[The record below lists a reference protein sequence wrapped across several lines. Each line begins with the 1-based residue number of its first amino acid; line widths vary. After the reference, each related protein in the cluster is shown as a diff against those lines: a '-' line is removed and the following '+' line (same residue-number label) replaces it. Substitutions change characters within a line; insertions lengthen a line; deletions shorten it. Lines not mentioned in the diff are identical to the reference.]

1 MSQRPRLLTTLSK
14 RLINRGSSPSAEPK
28 HSLLGELLRSSA
40 PPWIEVLVE
49 TKLSKAQAVKLVE
62 GAVECPLCKASIV
75 NRGALEPG
83 MKKLCSCCSKVTCRF
98 CCCSVHLVGR
108 LRRRYVCFE
117 CVGEAAKLLKDPASS
132 MSASMAT
139 RMETA
144 AGGDDKEMNGFMQQL
159 WERGTTAQR
168 NAGDHDDSDVDDE
181 GFEDTVASFGEDR
194 SRTESIAALPDSQ
207 GFDGDA
213 LKSLLDASVG
223 AADQA
228 VNAVLFTRAC
238 SEVIK
243 LLAGL
248 GKAFEF
254 ASTDMQGKCV
264 IMAMRIDERARE
276 LGANK
281 SAVSIQALV
290 EKEIAAGTATAGKS
304 AKGAARTVLRLLWFY
319 DFVGVLLRKLG
330 SDAKAELKASV
341 AATYEETLAARHVWI
356 LRRVVRTGMSLVP
369 DRQVLIASVGLKD
382 APDALQRLVAW
393 ADSMDRVRN
402 LLWAFMKAKGVEELP

>member
-1 MSQRPRLLTTLSK
+1 
-14 RLINRGSSPSAEPK
+14 
-28 HSLLGELLRSSA
+28 LRSSA

-49 TKLSKAQAVKLVE
+49 TKLSKAQSVKLVE

-117 CVGEAAKLLKDPASS
+117 CVGEAAKLLKDPTSV
-132 MSASMAT
+132 SASMAT
-139 RMETA
+139 RMETAAAAA

-159 WERGTTAQR
+159 WERGATTAHR
-168 NAGDHDDSDVDDE
+168 DGNHDDSDVDDE

-194 SRTESIAALPDSQ
+194 SRTESIAALPDSE

-223 AADQA
+223 ATDKS

-254 ASTDMQGKCV
+254 ASADMQGKCV

-290 EKEIAAGTATAGKS
+290 DKEIAAGTAAAGKS

-341 AATYEETLAARHVWI
+341 ATTYEETLAARHVWI

-382 APDALQRLVAW
+382 APDAQQRLVAW